1 MMLLWSDLEV
11 GAAELLPGFLLTGAG
26 MSCMFGTMSAVVM
39 RTVPQPMLTAA
50 SGLNTLF
57 RRIGGNIGYVL
68 VTSQIAHRTAFHRA
82 RLLDHLTPYDPGPTL
97 VLDNLT
103 ARLAGA
109 GLSPGAAAE
118 SALKMLGGMVNRH
131 ATMMAYND
139 VFWMMGMLFVVGLP
153 FLLMLGG
160 RSSRPVPTSS
170 ARQPAPV
177 GASPD

>member
-1 MMLLWSDLEV
+1 
-11 GAAELLPGFLLTGAG
+11 
-26 MSCMFGTMSAVVM
+26 
-39 RTVPQPMLTAA
+39 
-50 SGLNTLF
+50 
-57 RRIGGNIGYVL
+57 
-68 VTSQIAHRTAFHRA
+68 
-82 RLLDHLTPYDPGPTL
+82 
-97 VLDNLT
+97 
-103 ARLAGA
+103 
-109 GLSPGAAAE
+109 
-118 SALKMLGGMVNRH
+118 MLGGMVNRH